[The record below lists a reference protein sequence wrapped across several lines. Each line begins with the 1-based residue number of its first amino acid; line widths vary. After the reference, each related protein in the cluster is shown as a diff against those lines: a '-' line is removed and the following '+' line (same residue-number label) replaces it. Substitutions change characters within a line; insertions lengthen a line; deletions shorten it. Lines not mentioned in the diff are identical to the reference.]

1 MKERT
6 VLRHSI
12 SSLLALCAGLLLLAG
27 NVQARPDPVT
37 FGIQVELGNRAQ
49 VREWLDQ
56 GLDPNYI
63 GDRVGTGLMIA
74 AWYGDIPM
82 MELFVARGA
91 DVNHANQLNER
102 AVMHAA
108 YRGQGEAVKWLLAR
122 GARINNGPL
131 QWSALH
137 YAVFGGH
144 GEVAALLL
152 ARGANINAQST
163 NGSSV
168 LMMAV
173 HEGHEDLVRQLLAKG
188 ADRGVK
194 NEQGDGALEW
204 AFRFKRLAIAR
215 LVATPQQFA
224 AAASRPA
231 EQWGRTPRSVPAPP
245 GGPPGE
251 PAPGAAPAEPD
262 PVGERIEELV
272 KVRDVLAARGVNRW
286 LDQLDRRIAALR
298 AQRARAERG
307 ASPAAV
313 LEISAKRASP
323 AEQRTRLIFQED
335 GPPP

>member
-12 SSLLALCAGLLLLAG
+12 SGLLALCAGLLLLAG

-56 GLDPNYI
+56 GLDPNFI
-63 GDRVGTGLMIA
+63 GDRIGTGLMIA

-91 DVNHANQLNER
+91 DVNFPNQLNER

-108 YRGQGEAVKWLLAR
+108 YKGQGEAVKWLLAR
-122 GARINNGPL
+122 GARINNGTL

-137 YAVFGGH
+137 YAVFAGH
-144 GEVAALLL
+144 GAVAALLL
-152 ARGANINAQST
+152 ERGADINAQST

-173 HEGHEDLVRQLLAKG
+173 HEDHEDLVRQLLAKG
-188 ADRGVK
+188 ADPRIK
-194 NEQGDGALEW
+194 NERGEGALEW
-204 AFRFKRLAIAR
+204 AFMFKRLAIAR
-215 LVATPQQFA
+215 LVGTPQQFV

-231 EQWGRTPRSVPAPP
+231 EQWGRTTRSVPAPP
-245 GGPPGE
+245 GGPSF
-251 PAPGAAPAEPD
+251 APSEPD
-262 PVGERIEELV
+262 PLGEKIAELV
-272 KVRDVLAARGVNRW
+272 KMRELLAQRGMRRAVDR
-286 LDQLDRRIAALR
+286 LDTRIASLR
-298 AQRARAERG
+298 AQRARADKDSLPR
-307 ASPAAV
+307 AV

>member
-1 MKERT
+1 
-6 VLRHSI
+6 
-12 SSLLALCAGLLLLAG
+12 LCAGLLLLAG

-37 FGIQVELGNRAQ
+37 FGIQVELGNRSQ

-56 GLDPNYI
+56 GLDPNFI
-63 GDRVGTGLMIA
+63 GDRIGTGLMIA

-91 DVNHANQLNER
+91 DVNFPNELNER

-108 YRGQGEAVKWLLAR
+108 YKGQAEAVRWLLAR
-122 GARINNGPL
+122 GARVNNGTW

-144 GEVAALLL
+144 GEAAALLL
-152 ARGANINAQST
+152 ERGADINAQST

-173 HEGHEDLVRQLLAKG
+173 HEGHEDLVKQLLRKG
-188 ADRGVK
+188 ADPAIK

-215 LVATPQQFA
+215 LVGTPQQFV

-231 EQWGRTPRSVPAPP
+231 ESWGRTPRSVPAPP
-245 GGPPGE
+245 GGP
-251 PAPGAAPAEPD
+251 AAAPAEPD
-262 PVGERIEELV
+262 PAAEKIAELV
-272 KVRDVLAARGVNRW
+272 QMRDTLASRGMKRAADR
-286 LDQLDRRIAALR
+286 LDTRIASLR
-298 AQRARAERG
+298 AQRARAQKDTPRT
-307 ASPAAV
+307 V